1 MFKEFLL
8 LLALGHTVGDFYLQT
23 SKMAKRKNNCWF
35 YFIFHCILYAISTFL
50 CLLPVKGI
58 QLWLIVLVVS
68 GSHMFIDLIKKFL
81 SNTKIDETILF
92 LADQVLH
99 LSVIFGVYIY
109 IIKNCLDVQIRTG
122 FANFF
127 ELLNLNYRTV
137 IGISLLLL
145 LNAKPCNVMIKS
157 IMKKRDSGAEQDTT
171 HKGIGAIIGTLER
184 WTIILFFMIE
194 QYSSI
199 GLVLTAKSIARYNKI
214 STETNFAEYYL
225 LGTLTST
232 IFAVFSTII
241 IT

>member
-8 LLALGHTVGDFYLQT
+8 LLILGHTIGDFYLQT
-23 SKMAKRKNNCWF
+23 SKIAEKKSSCCF
-35 YFIFHCILYAISTFL
+35 YFIIHCILYTLSTFL

-58 QLWLIVLVVS
+58 QLWIILLIVS
-68 GSHMFIDLIKKFL
+68 GSHIFIDLIKNYAYNK
-81 SNTKIDETILF
+81 KIDETLLF
-92 LADQVLH
+92 LVDQASH
-99 LSVIFGVYIY
+99 LLVIFCVYIY
-109 IIKNCLDVQIRTG
+109 VIKNSLAIQIRAG

-127 ELLNLNYRTV
+127 ELLNLNYITV

-157 IMKKRDSGAEQDTT
+157 IMKKRDSSEEQNTT
-171 HKGIGAIIGTLER
+171 HKGIGAMIGTLER
-184 WTIILFFMIE
+184 WIIILFFMIE

-232 IFAVFSTII
+232 IFAVISSMI

>member
-8 LLALGHTVGDFYLQT
+8 LLVLGHTIGDFYLQT
-23 SKMAKRKNNCWF
+23 SNMAKKKNNCWF
-35 YFIFHCILYAISTFL
+35 YFIFHCILYAISTYL

-58 QLWLIVLVVS
+58 QIWAVLLVVS
-68 GSHMFIDLIKKFL
+68 GSHMFIDLIKRFL
-81 SNTKIDETILF
+81 HNTKIDETILF
-92 LADQVLH
+92 LVDQGLH
-99 LSVIFGVYIY
+99 LSVVLGVYIY
-109 IIKNCLDVQIRTG
+109 VIKNGFDVQFRAG
-122 FANFF
+122 FVDFF
-127 ELLNLNYRTV
+127 ELFNLNYKTA

-157 IMKKRDSGAEQDTT
+157 IMKKRDSEPEKDTT